1 LAAQCAAA
9 PKEKSMEK
17 IAFIP
22 VIPIREMPEGTV
34 RRCVIRE
41 QAVAL
46 YHVDGQIYATD
57 DNCTHGLASLADGY
71 LEGDEIECPL
81 HQGVFNVRT
90 GEAVGRPC
98 TIALKTYQVEVEDG
112 LIHVNVD

>member
-1 LAAQCAAA
+1 
-9 PKEKSMEK
+9 METN
-17 IAFIP
+17 AFIP
-22 VIPIREMPEGTV
+22 VIPIGEMPEGTV
-34 RRCVIRE
+34 RRCLIRE

-46 YHVDGQIYATD
+46 YNVDGQIYATD

-90 GEAVGRPC
+90 GKAVGRPC
-98 TIALKTYQVEVEDG
+98 VVALKTYQVEVEDG

>member
-1 LAAQCAAA
+1 
-9 PKEKSMEK
+9 MEK
-17 IAFIP
+17 NALRP

-34 RRCVIRE
+34 RRCLIRE

-46 YHVDGQIYATD
+46 YNVDGQIYATD
-57 DNCTHGLASLADGY
+57 DNCTHGRASLAEGY

-90 GEAVGRPC
+90 GKAVGRPC
-98 TIALKTYQVEVEDG
+98 VVALKTYPVEVEDG
-112 LIHVNVD
+112 LIYVNVD